1 MVSVELLEPPRDMVA
16 PDTIQTV
23 MTVATGSAM
32 VLLLGIATYFC
43 VRGRTPLY
51 LLIMA
56 GGAIC
61 MFNET
66 ALDVLGHCYFPEI
79 GDWQVYE
86 TLDRAIPAWVAFAYV
101 AYFGGLTAVE
111 VFCLRRGVSKK
122 QILIGLIS
130 IESLNCLLELPPL
143 KKDLYTYYGEQPLRI
158 AGEFPAVW
166 LVFNCVG
173 SFLAACIIFKA
184 LPYLKGPRM
193 LLVVL
198 IPPVCQHAAFW
209 LGVPYIAAINSDVS
223 SGVRTLAALVTI
235 ALGIGVVYLL
245 VDFVAL
251 DRRAPS
257 GPSGLNP
264 APEPAPQAAPN
275 AERHVMTSVG
285 RNGGSTSW
293 T

>member
-1 MVSVELLEPPRDMVA
+1 MRTVNDFLIEPPRDMVV
-16 PDTIQTV
+16 PETMQTV
-23 MTVATGSAM
+23 MTVAVGSVLAM
-32 VLLLGIATYFC
+32 LLIGVTVLC
-43 VRGRTPLY
+43 VRQRTPLY

-79 GDWQVYE
+79 GDWQAYS
-86 TLDRAIPAWVAFAYV
+86 TLGRAIPVWVALAYV
-101 AYFGGLTAVE
+101 AYFGGLTAIE
-111 VFCLRRGVSKK
+111 VYCLRRGVSRK
-122 QILIGLIS
+122 QILIGLLT

-223 SGVRTLAALVTI
+223 SGVMTAAALVTI
-235 ALGIGVVYLL
+235 SLGALVVYTLIDL
-245 VDFVAL
+245 VAT
-251 DRRAPS
+251 DRRRP
-257 GPSGLNP
+257 P
-264 APEPAPQAAPN
+264 AQPTVDQE
-275 AERHVMTSVG
+275 AERLLQSVG
-285 RNGGSTSW
+285 SNTSTSA
-293 T
+293 

>member
-1 MVSVELLEPPRDMVA
+1 MRTVNDFLIEPPRDMVV
-16 PDTIQTV
+16 PETMQTV
-23 MTVATGSAM
+23 MTVAVGSVLAM
-32 VLLLGIATYFC
+32 LLIGVTVLC
-43 VRGRTPLY
+43 VRQRTPLY

-66 ALDVLGHCYFPEI
+66 GLDVLGHCYFPEI
-79 GDWQVYE
+79 GDWQAYS
-86 TLDRAIPAWVAFAYV
+86 TLGRAIPVWVALAYV
-101 AYFGGLTAVE
+101 AYFGGLTAIE
-111 VFCLRRGVSKK
+111 VYCLRRGVSRK
-122 QILIGLIS
+122 QILIGLLT

-223 SGVRTLAALVTI
+223 SGVMTAAALVTI
-235 ALGIGVVYLL
+235 SLGALVVYTLIDL
-245 VDFVAL
+245 VAT
-251 DRRAPS
+251 DRRRP
-257 GPSGLNP
+257 P
-264 APEPAPQAAPN
+264 AQSTVDQE
-275 AERHVMTSVG
+275 AERLLQSVG
-285 RNGGSTSW
+285 SNTSTSA
-293 T
+293 

>member
-1 MVSVELLEPPRDMVA
+1 MRTVNDFLIEPPRDMVV
-16 PDTIQTV
+16 PETMQTV
-23 MTVATGSAM
+23 MTVAVGSVLA
-32 VLLLGIATYFC
+32 LLLIGVTVLC
-43 VRGRTPLY
+43 VRQRTPLY

-79 GDWQVYE
+79 GDWQAYS
-86 TLDRAIPAWVAFAYV
+86 TLGRAIPVWVALAYV
-101 AYFGGLTAVE
+101 AYFGGLTAIE
-111 VFCLRRGVSKK
+111 VYCLRRGVSRK
-122 QILIGLIS
+122 QILIGLLT

-223 SGVRTLAALVTI
+223 SGVMTAAALVTI
-235 ALGIGVVYLL
+235 SLGALVVYTLIDL
-245 VDFVAL
+245 VAT
-251 DRRAPS
+251 DRRRP
-257 GPSGLNP
+257 P
-264 APEPAPQAAPN
+264 AQPTVDQE
-275 AERHVMTSVG
+275 AERLLQSVG
-285 RNGGSTSW
+285 SNTSTSA
-293 T
+293 